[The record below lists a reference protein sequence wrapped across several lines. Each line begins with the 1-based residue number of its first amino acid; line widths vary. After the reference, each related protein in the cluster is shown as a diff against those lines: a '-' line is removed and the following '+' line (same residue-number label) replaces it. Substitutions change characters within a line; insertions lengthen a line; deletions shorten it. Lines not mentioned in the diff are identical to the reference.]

1 MRFFRFLAW
10 CYLAAL
16 VAALGYA
23 IAVEVVMLH
32 DPREHL
38 LPSFILLFVAAPL
51 SLLPTWLFELAPSSS
66 VDNAPWLQL
75 PLVALCGGLQ
85 AAFLFWLSRKQT

>member
-1 MRFFRFLAW
+1 VRFFRFLAW
-10 CYLAAL
+10 CYAAAL

-23 IAVEVVMLH
+23 IGVDVVMLH

-38 LPSFILLFVAAPL
+38 LPIFILLFVAAPL
-51 SLLPTWLFELAPSSS
+51 DLVPTWLLELAPSSF

-75 PLVALCGGLQ
+75 LLVALCGGVQ
-85 AAFLFWLSRKQT
+85 AAFLFWLSRKPT